1 MTETPA
7 SAYLAPALQRGLAI
21 LELFTPQRREW
32 TMTDIAAAL
41 GVSLSSAYR
50 LVFTL
55 EHLGYLERGGGDKRY
70 RLAARAM
77 QLGFHYVSG
86 LDIVEAA
93 IPFIDGLRDTTRMS
107 AHLAILDATEIVYV
121 YRAHSH
127 MTLASHI
134 PIGCRL
140 PAHATAMGR
149 ILLGGLADT
158 EIAAL
163 YDGRVL
169 EPTAPDT
176 PTTLPALLD
185 RVADARQTGWTEN
198 IGTFVPG
205 MIAIAAPVRDL
216 KDEVVAS
223 INLSGPHGAA
233 ERPEDRV
240 RLLDALLAAAEG
252 ISRQLGWMPGS
263 SA

>member
-1 MTETPA
+1 MAEAAT
-7 SAYLAPALQRGLAI
+7 YLAPALQRGLAI

-32 TMTDIAAAL
+32 TLSEIAAAL

-55 EHLGYLERGGGDKRY
+55 EHLGYLERADGERRY

-86 LDIVEAA
+86 LDVVDVA
-93 IPFIDGLRDTTRMS
+93 IPFVDALRDRARIS
-107 AHLAILDATEIVYV
+107 AHMAIRDGSDIVYV

-134 PIGCRL
+134 AIGYRL

-149 ILLGGLADT
+149 VLLAGLADT
-158 EIAAL
+158 EIARL
-163 YDGRVL
+163 YDGKTLDPVG
-169 EPTAPDT
+169 PDT
-176 PTTLPALLD
+176 PTALPRLLEQ
-185 RVADARQTGWTEN
+185 VAETRRAGWTLN
-198 IGTFVPG
+198 IGAFVPG

-216 KDEVVAS
+216 KGEVVAAL
-223 INLSGPHGAA
+223 NLSGPAGAA
-233 ERPEDRV
+233 EAPEART
-240 RLLDALLAAAEG
+240 RLVEHLLAAAEG
-252 ISRQLGWMPGS
+252 ISRQLGWLPRRRD
-263 SA
+263 

>member
-1 MTETPA
+1 MADAE
-7 SAYLAPALQRGLAI
+7 AYLAPALQRGLAI

-32 TMTDIAAAL
+32 TLSEIAAAL

-55 EHLGYLERGGGDKRY
+55 EHLGYLERADVERRY

-86 LDIVEAA
+86 LEIVDVA
-93 IPFIDGLRDTTRMS
+93 IPFVDSLRDATRMS
-107 AHLAILDATEIVYV
+107 AHMAVRDGSDIVYV

-134 PIGCRL
+134 AIGYRL

-149 ILLGGLADT
+149 VLLAGLADT
-158 EIAAL
+158 EIARLYEGRAL
-163 YDGRVL
+163 DPVG
-169 EPTAPDT
+169 PDT
-176 PTTLPALLD
+176 PTTLAKLLEE
-185 RVADARQTGWTEN
+185 VADTRRSGWTEN
-198 IGTFVPG
+198 VGAFVPG

-216 KDEVVAS
+216 KGEVVAA
-223 INLSGPHGAA
+223 INLSGPAGAA
-233 ERPEDRV
+233 QAPEARA
-240 RLLDALLAAAEG
+240 RLIENLLAAAQG
-252 ISRQLGWMPGS
+252 ISRQLGWQPRRRD
-263 SA
+263 

>member
-1 MTETPA
+1 MMPDSSA
-7 SAYLAPALQRGLAI
+7 SPYLAPALQRGLAI

-32 TMTDIAAAL
+32 TMSEIAAAL

-55 EHLGYLERGGGDKRY
+55 EHLGYLERADADKRY

-86 LDIVEAA
+86 LEIVEVAV
-93 IPFIDGLRDTTRMS
+93 PFIDSLRDATRMS
-107 AHLAILDATEIVYV
+107 AHMAVRDGSDIVYV
-121 YRAHSH
+121 YRAHSR

-134 PIGCRL
+134 AIGYRL

-149 ILLGGLADT
+149 VLLGGMADT
-158 EIAAL
+158 DIAKL
-163 YDGRVL
+163 YEGRTLDPVG
-169 EPTAPDT
+169 PGT
-176 PTTLPALLD
+176 PTELSDLLEI
-185 RVADARQTGWTEN
+185 VAIARLSGWTLN

-216 KDEVVAS
+216 KGEIVAA
-223 INLSGPHGAA
+223 INLSGPAGAA
-233 ERPEDRV
+233 EQPEDRA
-240 RLLDALLAAAEG
+240 RLVEHLTAAADR
-252 ISRQLGWMPGS
+252 ISRQLGWVRR
-263 SA
+263 A